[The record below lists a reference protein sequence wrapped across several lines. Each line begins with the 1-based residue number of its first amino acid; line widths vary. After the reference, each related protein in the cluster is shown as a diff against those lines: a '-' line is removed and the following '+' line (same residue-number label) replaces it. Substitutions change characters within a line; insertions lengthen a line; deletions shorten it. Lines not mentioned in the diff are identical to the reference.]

1 MNTKVEN
8 EGLASS
14 AKAPEKK
21 LAFGLFGCKMGNA
34 KEAAET
40 PKLGSPETAKAA

>member
-8 EGLASS
+8 EGLESS

-21 LAFGLFGCKMGNA
+21 LAFGLFGCKLAEPKEPTDPA
-34 KEAAET
+34 KRRASNVDVAA
-40 PKLGSPETAKAA
+40 